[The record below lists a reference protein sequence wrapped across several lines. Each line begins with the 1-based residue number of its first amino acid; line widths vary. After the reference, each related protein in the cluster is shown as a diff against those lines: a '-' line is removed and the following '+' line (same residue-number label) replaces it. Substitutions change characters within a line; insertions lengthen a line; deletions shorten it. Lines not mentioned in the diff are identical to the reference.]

1 MVINFDFESR
11 SLADLRAV
19 GAYKYA
25 EHHSTDILCYAYQID
40 DGPVIG
46 TTDRQLPDD
55 LRAAL
60 DQGAELHAWNAS
72 FEYVIWNKVCAP
84 KYGWPRLRPEQ
95 LVDTMARAAVQNL
108 PQALG
113 DCVKALGLP
122 PEFHKDKRGEHLI
135 QLLSKP
141 ISAGGKK
148 GQFREDATLLAEM
161 VEYCRQD
168 VVAEHKLGTI
178 LKPMWPPEQAVWL
191 GTLRINDRGLPV
203 ALDEIDN
210 VIDVVDREVDHLN
223 AELFQLTGIT
233 AASQRNKVLEALQS
247 SGLVI
252 EDLTSEMLDK
262 TLLRDDLTPWQ
273 RRVIEIRAAVAQ
285 TSTSK
290 FPKMKALACSDAR
303 IHGLL
308 TYHGASTGRD
318 ASRGLNAQNLA
329 RPPLKAVDHAVASM
343 TAFDWGTCRAIW
355 GDETMG
361 AAVSTI
367 RGVIKAPPGRMFID
381 ADFSSVENRVA
392 AWIAGQQDKLDMFA
406 KGLDEYKVFASG
418 SLYRVP
424 YDEVTKD
431 QRQVS
436 KSAVL
441 GSMFG
446 QGWKGL
452 IEFAEG
458 YGVELSEER
467 SQAIVAAYREEYSE
481 LPKTWYACGDAMLQA
496 CRAPGAIVQVGK
508 LQFVV
513 REKFLKLKLPSERVL
528 YWYDPKIEERETP
541 WGAMRDAVVTW
552 SVNSVTR

>member
-1 MVINFDFESR
+1 
-11 SLADLRAV
+11 
-19 GAYKYA
+19 
-25 EHHSTDILCYAYQID
+25 
-40 DGPVIG
+40 
-46 TTDRQLPDD
+46 
-55 LRAAL
+55 
-60 DQGAELHAWNAS
+60 
-72 FEYVIWNKVCAP
+72 
-84 KYGWPRLRPEQ
+84 
-95 LVDTMARAAVQNL
+95 
-108 PQALG
+108 
-113 DCVKALGLP
+113 
-122 PEFHKDKRGEHLI
+122 
-135 QLLSKP
+135 
-141 ISAGGKK
+141 
-148 GQFREDATLLAEM
+148 
-161 VEYCRQD
+161 
-168 VVAEHKLGTI
+168 
-178 LKPMWPPEQAVWL
+178 
-191 GTLRINDRGLPV
+191 
-203 ALDEIDN
+203 
-210 VIDVVDREVDHLN
+210 
-223 AELFQLTGIT
+223 
-233 AASQRNKVLEALQS
+233 
-247 SGLVI
+247 
-252 EDLTSEMLDK
+252 
-262 TLLRDDLTPWQ
+262 
-273 RRVIEIRAAVAQ
+273 
-285 TSTSK
+285 
-290 FPKMKALACSDAR
+290 
-303 IHGLL
+303 
-308 TYHGASTGRD
+308 
-318 ASRGLNAQNLA
+318 
-329 RPPLKAVDHAVASM
+329 
-343 TAFDWGTCRAIW
+343 
-355 GDETMG
+355 
-361 AAVSTI
+361 
-367 RGVIKAPPGRMFID
+367 MFID

-552 SVNSVTR
+552 SVNSVTRKWERRALIGSSAFQSAVQGTARDLLVHGVKNLEQADYGVVLRVHDEALAEVDLIEDTTTLEAEFCRLLCQAPSWAAGLPLTAEAWTGERFRK